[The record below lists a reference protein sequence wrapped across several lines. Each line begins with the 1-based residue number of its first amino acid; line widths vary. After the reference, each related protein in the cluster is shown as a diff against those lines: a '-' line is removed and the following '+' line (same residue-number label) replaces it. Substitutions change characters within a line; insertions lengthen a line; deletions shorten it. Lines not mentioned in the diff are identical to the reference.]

1 MRHLTLILLL
11 VSITAAANES
21 VEISGTYLRYEG
33 AEYESALLPCS
44 SDEVWWLEGGAA
56 YNDLIEIYQASIK
69 NEYGEIL
76 VSLRL
81 SVTPTDRTKYPNSHY
96 DASATVDSILSTS
109 SNKREIHECKN
120 GAKDT

>member
-1 MRHLTLILLL
+1 MRNLAPILLL
-11 VSITAAANES
+11 VSITAAAAEPI
-21 VEISGTYLRYEG
+21 EISGIYLRYEG
-33 AEYESALLPCS
+33 AEYKSALLPCS

-56 YNDLIEIYQASIK
+56 YNDLIEIYQASLK

-81 SVTPTDRTKYPNSHY
+81 SVTPTDRTKYPNSNY

-109 SNKREIHECKN
+109 SNKSEIRECKN
-120 GAKDT
+120 GANDA